1 MVAIRYQNS
10 PSSGPAYDH
19 ARRDAAVS
27 GVPVDRK
34 SSNSETV
41 SHIQHGAGVNAGG
54 NWQAHKA
61 SYDRYTTPEQ
71 KARDKELLS
80 AAERSIARTWDPQ
93 SAKHLM
99 MWLGQHHS
107 FNPHAIEMMRG
118 IGTKEQE
125 YEKARGAARDAEK
138 QAGRTPKP
146 PSPEH
151 EKGATTD
158 VTRGSLSR
166 LKKFYNRDNAA

>member
-10 PSSGPAYDH
+10 PSPGPAYDH

-41 SHIQHGAGVNAGG
+41 SHIRTALKGAQDGDLAGAQG
-54 NWQAHKA
+54 R
-61 SYDRYTTPEQ
+61 YDRYTTPEQ

-80 AAERSIARTWDPQ
+80 AAERSISRTWDPQ

-99 MWLGQHHS
+99 TWLGQNHS
-107 FNPHAIEMMRG
+107 FNPHMIQAMRS

-138 QAGRTPKP
+138 QAGHTPLP
-146 PSPEH
+146 PVPGHAKAAETN
-151 EKGATTD
+151 ATGRD
-158 VTRGSLSR
+158 AMQR
-166 LKKFYNRDNAA
+166 LKGIFTRKTA